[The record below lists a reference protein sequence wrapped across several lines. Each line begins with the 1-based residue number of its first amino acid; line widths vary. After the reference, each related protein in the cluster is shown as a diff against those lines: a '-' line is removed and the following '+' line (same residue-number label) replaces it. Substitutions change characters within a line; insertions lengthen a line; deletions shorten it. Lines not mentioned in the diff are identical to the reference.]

1 MGINF
6 RSVKG
11 FYVVVSHN
19 GVPEKQTKKKK
30 LKNVMSRRNLKML
43 LSSSVHCDFTSLP
56 WHGLIKHFL
65 PSYWKINGHVH
76 RCKWKKCVMY
86 VCKWEKKVFL
96 FILTL
101 LLETLLTADTSV
113 VQPQIS
119 DVCPWPYVVEKKEMK
134 AVINPQVSAQNRKIS
149 GFGVS
154 INDR

>member
-119 DVCPWPYVVEKKEMK
+119 VVCPWPYVVEKKEMK

>member
-101 LLETLLTADTSV
+101 LLETL
-113 VQPQIS
+113 QPQIS
-119 DVCPWPYVVEKKEMK
+119 VVCPWPYVVEKKEMK
-134 AVINPQVSAQNRKIS
+134 AVSAQVSAQKRKMS

>member
-43 LSSSVHCDFTSLP
+43 LSSSVHCDFTSLL

-101 LLETLLTADTSV
+101 LLETLLTADTPVQLWCNHRSLLSV
-113 VQPQIS
+113 PGRML
-119 DVCPWPYVVEKKEMK
+119 WKKKKWKQLAPRLAHKKGKCLALEC
-134 AVINPQVSAQNRKIS
+134 Q
-149 GFGVS
+149 
-154 INDR
+154 